1 MVFSGDIY
9 SLTVGVVETKLSNNK
24 RQQMQLKK
32 LILPDMDVLE
42 NNREWMVYALKVC
55 KLNRLC

>member
-9 SLTVGVVETKLSNNK
+9 SLTVGVVETKPSDNK

-42 NNREWMVYALKVC
+42 NNRE
-55 KLNRLC
+55 